1 MRFILKFTLVILI
14 HLMNI
19 QVVELMGQELSKKE
33 QKAKEKEEQLNQLYD
48 LIKSQKFAIEVDQI
62 IYSDGTIYQV
72 NPSINFFL
80 MKGDETNINFPQG
93 GSNYYGSKTRGTVN
107 YGNNNTMLSEG
118 KVNNFVINDRKK
130 GKPIIANGLIIPL
143 TGGSMR
149 FSISC
154 NSSGNVSVTLR
165 IQNGDQTTLQGK
177 IYSLEDTKVYN
188 RIRAIKGE

>member
-1 MRFILKFTLVILI
+1 
-14 HLMNI
+14 MNI

-118 KVNNFVINDRKK
+118 MVNNFVINDRKK

-177 IYSLEDTKVYN
+177 IYSLEDAKVYN